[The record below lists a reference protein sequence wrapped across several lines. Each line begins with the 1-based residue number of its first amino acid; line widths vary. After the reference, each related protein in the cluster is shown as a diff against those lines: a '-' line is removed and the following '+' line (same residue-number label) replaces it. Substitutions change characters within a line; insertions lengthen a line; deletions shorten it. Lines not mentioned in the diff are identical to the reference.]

1 MTKIGRPAPPFR
13 VPALVGGN
21 LIHLDSARLRGRCLA
36 LCFLPS
42 LGLLERGILEYHAQ
56 TFERENIHFLGV
68 MPEGTFFSGPWQRGV
83 WPEGLTPVSDPLGRL
98 SRSFGVSR
106 RPLTS
111 RCQSFVIDKN
121 GLLRYHLVHD
131 LNGRGMSALLE
142 ILKTSKAPD
151 PKRSAISNRHLER
164 GCKEHA

>member
-1 MTKIGRPAPPFR
+1 MTKIGLPAPHFR
-13 VPALVGGN
+13 VPALVKGN
-21 LIHLDSARLRGRCLA
+21 LIHLDSVRLRRRCLA
-36 LCFLPS
+36 LCFLPR

-56 TFERENIHFLGV
+56 TFERENAHFLGV
-68 MPEGTFFSGPWQRGV
+68 MAEGAFFSSPWQRGV
-83 WPEGLTPVSDPLGRL
+83 WPGGLTPVSDPLGRL
-98 SRSFGVSR
+98 SRSFGVPR
-106 RPLTS
+106 RPFTT
-111 RCQSFVIDKN
+111 RCQSFIIDTE
-121 GLLRYHLVHD
+121 GFLRYHLVHD